1 VRTTKHLPKRKP
13 IEPIKPFELAIEDMT
28 TAEKA
33 GLVNVEYILA
43 KFVEAVEG
51 IGVFKGI
58 KPTQV
63 IRALER
69 LGDFKKMF
77 VQMKKV
83 DIDFKGLLASAPISH
98 LERIVDAELVE
109 EWDSENSSLTD
120 GPRGQHRLQPLTSRS
135 GRIGSK

>member
-1 VRTTKHLPKRKP
+1 MSVVK
-13 IEPIKPFELAIEDMT
+13 AIEDMT
-28 TAEKA
+28 VAEKA

-51 IGVFKGI
+51 IGVFQGI

-77 VQMKKV
+77 VQMKRV
-83 DIDFKGLLASAPISH
+83 DIDFKGHLAHASISQ
-98 LERIVDAELVE
+98 LEKIIDAELVE
-109 EWDSENSSLTD
+109 ERDGANLSLDTRS
-120 GPRGQHRLQPLTSRS
+120 GGKSRVQLIPSRS
-135 GRIGSK
+135 GRIYREKSEDQPTGA